1 MRTQG
6 EDDAKTR
13 FRISLTSSE
22 KTDSQIY
29 RLKENPPCKLQLYF
43 FLKLIFRGK
52 LMALRQFIKEGF
64 RPPAILFTE
73 TKERCQRI
81 MGELLY
87 DGINAMSL
95 CAAKSPAERQK
106 VIQATRLGLYQN

>member
-1 MRTQG
+1 MSHKKSSIV
-6 EDDAKTR
+6 A
-13 FRISLTSSE
+13 TSAG
-22 KTDSQIY
+22 
-29 RLKENPPCKLQLYF
+29 NCWPCVNLSKVALGKGKNNLSAESDF
-43 FLKLIFRGK
+43 LIFS
-52 LMALRQFIKEGF
+52 L

-95 CAAKSPAERQK
+95 CAAKTPQERHR
-106 VIQATRLGLYQN
+106 VIQVRVQKSDQSFSLVLGDSTGKSLVVDNY

>member
-29 RLKENPPCKLQLYF
+29 RLKEN
-43 FLKLIFRGK
+43 
-52 LMALRQFIKEGF
+52 
-64 RPPAILFTE
+64 RPKQSCE
-73 TKERCQRI
+73 TT
-81 MGELLY
+81 
-87 DGINAMSL
+87 GIVSD
-95 CAAKSPAERQK
+95 P
-106 VIQATRLGLYQN
+106 

>member
-29 RLKENPPCKLQLYF
+29 RLKEN
-43 FLKLIFRGK
+43 
-52 LMALRQFIKEGF
+52 
-64 RPPAILFTE
+64 RPKA
-73 TKERCQRI
+73 K
-81 MGELLY
+81 
-87 DGINAMSL
+87 IN
-95 CAAKSPAERQK
+95 
-106 VIQATRLGLYQN
+106 N

>member
-1 MRTQG
+1 
-6 EDDAKTR
+6 
-13 FRISLTSSE
+13 
-22 KTDSQIY
+22 
-29 RLKENPPCKLQLYF
+29 
-43 FLKLIFRGK
+43 
-52 LMALRQFIKEGF
+52 MALRQFIKEGF

-106 VIQATRLGLYQN
+106 VIQATRLGLDQILDELYVTIGIDPIQIGPFF

>member
-1 MRTQG
+1 
-6 EDDAKTR
+6 
-13 FRISLTSSE
+13 
-22 KTDSQIY
+22 
-29 RLKENPPCKLQLYF
+29 
-43 FLKLIFRGK
+43 
-52 LMALRQFIKEGF
+52 MALRQFIKEGF

-95 CAAKSPAERQK
+95 CAAKSPAERHK
-106 VIQATRLGLYQN
+106 VIQATRLGPNNKIHDSGTRYFVLIQFNKKSVYLILSCVFDPIKAKFGY

>member
-1 MRTQG
+1 
-6 EDDAKTR
+6 
-13 FRISLTSSE
+13 
-22 KTDSQIY
+22 
-29 RLKENPPCKLQLYF
+29 
-43 FLKLIFRGK
+43 
-52 LMALRQFIKEGF
+52 MALRQFIKEGF

-106 VIQATRLGLYQN
+106 VIQATRLGLGQNSSHGKFLRLTDVKWSIF